1 MLVTTFLQDIKQF
14 HMFCYT
20 LAKNWQGH
28 KDLIVCIGS
37 NEDPCRYL
45 DITSVIFTPEWRIE
59 IKPSLHAYPTAGYTE
74 MQVNTVYYSVTS
86 GVDDIIVWDCKDF
99 VLKPCNYDMF
109 VKNGQ
114 YRLTRR
120 FRDIK
125 MVDMGYDFSGF
136 LDVPFDDLPGLNNVR
151 PWIWNVEQLSR
162 CWNYLNQQFGNCNTW
177 QNFLGPGFF
186 PGGTEIYSYYVY
198 AMKDPARSIEFI
210 DMDNEKYNAL
220 MYAGAYSNM
229 TYENLL
235 VEAENFD
242 LWPDLVVWKH
252 SRRHNHDPR
261 FLEVT
266 RSMLL
271 KYGIDKEIIDQIY
284 GSPKLNFVPT

>member
-1 MLVTTFLQDIKQF
+1 MLVTTFYGDLPQF
-14 HMFCYT
+14 KMFCHC
-20 LAKNWQGH
+20 LAKYWQGK

-37 NEDPCRYL
+37 NESIEVYKQ
-45 DITSVIFTPEWRIE
+45 ITDVAFSSEWAIE
-59 IKPSLHAYPTAGYTE
+59 IKSSLHAYPKAGYTE

-109 VKNGQ
+109 VKNKQ

-136 LDVPFDDLPGLNNVR
+136 LDEPFDDLPGLNNVR
-151 PWIWNVEQLSR
+151 PWIWNVEQLTR
-162 CWNYLNQQFGNCNTW
+162 CWNHLNQRFGDCKTW
-177 QNFLGPGFF
+177 HDFSGPGFF

-198 AMKDPARSIEFI
+198 AMKDPKRTIEFI

-235 VEAENFD
+235 IETEHFD
-242 LWPDLVVWKH
+242 KWPDLTIWKH
-252 SRRHNHDPR
+252 SRRHKNDSR

-266 RSMLL
+266 KSMLI
-271 KYGIDKEIIDQIY
+271 KYGIDNNLINQIY
-284 GSPKLNFVPT
+284 